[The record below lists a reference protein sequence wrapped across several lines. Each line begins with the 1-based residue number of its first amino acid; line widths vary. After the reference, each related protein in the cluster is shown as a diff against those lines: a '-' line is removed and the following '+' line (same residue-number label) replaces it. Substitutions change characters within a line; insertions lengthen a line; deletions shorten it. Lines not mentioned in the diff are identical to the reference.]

1 MRSNFHILCLGHFD
15 KNMWSL
21 QLIGYD
27 IVVDVAVSQVSNKMG
42 FIAVKHKCQ
51 AQKVSLFVSQ
61 QWRIL
66 AAEILNFNAENK
78 F

>member
-15 KNMWSL
+15 KNVRSL

-42 FIAVKHKCQ
+42 FNHDRALGTKSQSFRVATVKDTCSGNIK
-51 AQKVSLFVSQ
+51 
-61 QWRIL
+61 I
-66 AAEILNFNAENK
+66 
-78 F
+78 